1 MPLFVI
7 RTTHHH
13 HHHGTGGTL
22 ALENLLR
29 SAIGVLNQL
38 TGKIEAMRTEVQALV
53 TEVTNLK
60 NSKEASDRAWDIMTG
75 QLDEA
80 KNKVAALQQQVA
92 AGGVDPDDV
101 AALSQMVTDI
111 HQVAS
116 SMKGAVPA
124 NTEQAPAGGGTETT
138 GGQQG

>member
-13 HHHGTGGTL
+13 HHHSTGGSL

-38 TGKIEAMRTEVQALV
+38 TGKIESMRTEVQALV

-60 NSKEASDRAWDIMTG
+60 NSKEASDRAWDIMVS
-75 QLDEA
+75 QLDDA
-80 KNKVAALQQQVA
+80 KNQIAALQQQVA
-92 AGGVDPDDV
+92 AGGVDADDV
-101 AALSQMVTDI
+101 AALAQSVNDI
-111 HQVAS
+111 HQVAL

-124 NTEQAPAGGGTETT
+124 NTEVAPAGGTDTTT
-138 GGQQG
+138 GQQA